1 MIVVVDSNIIFSALL
16 SKNSFFLETLLKEEY
31 RFVSPNFLFT
41 EIFKHKEKLLKH
53 PKLTEAEL
61 LELLNNLL
69 STMQFI
75 PYNFISAQSVKKA
88 IELYTGVDMRGVV
101 FVGLSIE
108 VGEVLW
114 TGDKTLKDGIT
125 AKGFNQFFS
134 PKKLE

>member
-53 PKLTEAEL
+53 SKLTEAEL

-69 STMQFI
+69 STIQFI
-75 PYNFISAQSVKKA
+75 PYNFISAQSLQKA
-88 IELYTGVDMRGVV
+88 IELCTGVDMKDVV

-108 VGEVLW
+108 LNAVLW